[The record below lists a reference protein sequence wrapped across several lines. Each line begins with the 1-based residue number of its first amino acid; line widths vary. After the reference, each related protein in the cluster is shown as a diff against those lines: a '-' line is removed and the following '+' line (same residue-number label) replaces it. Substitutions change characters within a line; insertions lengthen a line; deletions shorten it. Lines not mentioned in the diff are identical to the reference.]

1 MAGQSAQGDARR
13 SFSGPALIIED
24 DALIALSLQD
34 MLEEIGFTS
43 IDIAHTV
50 EAAEQRAEKRY
61 TFAVVDIKLTD
72 GESLVAAAKLRAN
85 GTPFVFTT
93 GYAEPTR
100 LPADFADVPYL
111 TKPFEE
117 GDLRAV
123 LAWVVQN
130 TPRP

>member
-1 MAGQSAQGDARR
+1 M

-34 MLEEIGFTS
+34 MLEEIGFAP

-50 EAAEQRAEKRY
+50 EAAEQRAAGRY
-61 TFAVVDIKLTD
+61 AFAVVDIKLTD
-72 GESLVAAAKLRAN
+72 GKSLAAAEKLRAN

-93 GYAEPTR
+93 GYAEPAR
-100 LPADFADVPYL
+100 LPANFADVPYL

-123 LAWVVQN
+123 LASVIQKN
-130 TPRP
+130 SPRA